1 MIALDPRV
9 PVFALLLFLFSRSFV
24 VAQTATPAPPA
35 APGQSATGVPPPA
48 TPLGGSDQA
57 AYRLKAGDVVAVR
70 FFFNEELNTKVQ
82 IRPDGYISMPLISQ
96 VQTNGL
102 TVDELRSALASSYKG
117 ILRNP
122 DITIQVEGYSERKI
136 FVGGEVAKPGVMP
149 LSGRQTLLS
158 AIFESGGLTRGANRR
173 AATVF
178 RRTETGGVER
188 ISVSL
193 REVFQKNSNGPAV
206 SFLLQPLDVVVVH
219 ETGISKADRAVDQY
233 VRQLI
238 PVQLSGGFEYLFN
251 GFAP

>member
-1 MIALDPRV
+1 MIALEHRFEFLV
-9 PVFALLLFLFSRSFV
+9 LLSLCSPAFV
-24 VAQTATPAPPA
+24 VGQTTTPAPPVA
-35 APGQSATGVPPPA
+35 AGQAGASVPASATGA
-48 TPLGGSDQA
+48 GSSDQD
-57 AYRLKAGDVVAVR
+57 AYRLRAGDVVAVR

-82 IRPDGYISMPLISQ
+82 IRPDGYISLPLISQ
-96 VQTNGL
+96 VLTNGL
-102 TVDELRSALASSYKG
+102 TVNELRSALANSYKG

-149 LSGRQTLLS
+149 LTGRETLLS

-193 REVFQKNSNGPAV
+193 REVFQKNSNGPVV

-219 ETGISKADRAVDQY
+219 ESGIAKADRAVDQY

-238 PVQLSGGFEYLFN
+238 PLQLTGGFEYLFN